1 MTDFEQFWTAWPS
14 NVVGGYQ
21 RKAAKSMCAAKW
33 AKMSYDSQ
41 LDTILKHIAWLKTT
55 PDWLN
60 DRGAFIPM
68 PITYLNQQRWD
79 GCEIPEPPVDTA
91 QAALI
96 AIKQREAT
104 YTPPSAEMMAKV
116 REATKRIKALHS

>member
-1 MTDFEQFWTAWPS
+1 MSFDQFWAAWPS
-14 NVVGGYQ
+14 NTVGGYQ

-41 LDTILKHIAWLKTT
+41 LETILRHIHWLKTT
-55 PDWLN
+55 PDWLK

-79 GCEIPEPPVDTA
+79 GCEIPEAPKVVLNP
-91 QAALI
+91 ALV
-96 AIKQREAT
+96 AIKQHEANWM
-104 YTPPSAEMMAKV
+104 PPTAEQRAE
-116 REATKRIKALHS
+116 RLAAIQRIKGLHS